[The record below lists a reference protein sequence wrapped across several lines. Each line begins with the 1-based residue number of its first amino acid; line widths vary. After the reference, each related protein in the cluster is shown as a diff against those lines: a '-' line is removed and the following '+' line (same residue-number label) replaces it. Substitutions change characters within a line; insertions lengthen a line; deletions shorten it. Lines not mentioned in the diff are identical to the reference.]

1 MWEGGEGGGC
11 CISITRGV
19 AKASLLWKQTK
30 AGDLGAALSPPPPM
44 GTERSH
50 GGGPG
55 RPEAGEFSAFQTLNL
70 EYQEKEVSS
79 K

>member
-1 MWEGGEGGGC
+1 MYLEN
-11 CISITRGV
+11 RGV

-30 AGDLGAALSPPPPM
+30 AGDLGAALCPPPPPPM

-55 RPEAGEFSAFQTLNL
+55 RPEDGEFSAFQTLNL
-70 EYQEKEVSS
+70 EYPEKEVSS

>member
-1 MWEGGEGGGC
+1 MYLEN
-11 CISITRGV
+11 RGV
-19 AKASLLWKQTK
+19 AKASLLWKQT
-30 AGDLGAALSPPPPM
+30 GDLGAALSPPPPM

-55 RPEAGEFSAFQTLNL
+55 RPEDGEFSAFQTLNL
-70 EYQEKEVSS
+70 EYPEKEVSS